1 MSTHHPG
8 PDYITP
14 ATASPKWA
22 QLRDALLDLTRLG
35 ELEPAAAMTRLLTVS
50 CQALDV
56 ARVSFWKLEANHQAL
71 ERQLM
76 YQILQGLDE
85 KPSRLTATQAPSYFA
100 ALERTLTLAAEDV
113 LLDTRTQEL
122 LETYLRPL
130 GIGAMLDVAVRD
142 SGRLVGVI
150 CHEHVGGPRAWSA
163 EERMFVAAISVLAGQ
178 QIEHQR
184 RMRAEDERRLALLT
198 DRLTGLPN
206 RIRFVEALAEKLAEP
221 ESEVG
226 ILLVADLDRFHRIN
240 HAFGAEI
247 GDRVLCEAAR
257 RLAGRYPVER
267 LARLGN
273 DQFAVLT
280 PPVPG
285 ADRECAA
292 LAEIE
297 GLRTALQEPVDI
309 DGRRIDLTVSL
320 GVLLDASDYRSA
332 DLALRDAMI
341 AADTASRGPR
351 SNLALFDARIRGR
364 VEKRLRLELELRRA
378 VGCNEFELHL
388 QPIFRLS
395 DKALVGAEA
404 LLRWRHPERG
414 LLLPAE
420 FLEVAEEAGLLA
432 GIHAQVLDASLERVA
447 RWRERT
453 GRADFRLSL
462 NLSASQLGD
471 ERIAQR
477 LMAAAQ
483 RWRLGPSALHLEV
496 TENTLLD
503 ASTGVMPT
511 LSSLAALGAEL
522 SLDDFGT
529 GYASI
534 THLARLPLASV
545 KIDQGFVAKLDADPK
560 VADIVRGLV
569 QMGHALGLRVIAEG
583 VESPAQLEAL
593 QEMECDEAQGFLLGR
608 PVPLDLFETHW
619 IDLEAAAAGAGK
631 A

>member
-1 MSTHHPG
+1 MSTHRPG

-35 ELEPAAAMTRLLTVS
+35 ELEPAAAMARLLAVS
-50 CQALDV
+50 CHALDV
-56 ARVSFWKLEANHQAL
+56 ARVSFWKLEANHRAL
-71 ERQLM
+71 ERKLM
-76 YQILQGLDE
+76 YQLRQGLDD
-85 KPSRLTATQAPSYFA
+85 KPTRLTATQAPSYFA

-113 LLDTRTQEL
+113 LLDNRTQEL

-130 GIGAMLDVAVRD
+130 GIGAMLDVALRD
-142 SGRLVGVI
+142 SGELVGVI
-150 CHEHVGGPRAWSA
+150 CHEHIGGPRSWSA

-178 QIEHQR
+178 QIEHAR
-184 RMRAEDERRLALLT
+184 RMRAEDERRRALLT

-206 RIRFVEALAEKLAEP
+206 RIRFLEALAEKLAQAQA
-221 ESEVG
+221 G
-226 ILLVADLDRFHRIN
+226 ILLVADLDRFHRVN

-247 GDRVLCEAAR
+247 GDRVLCEVAR
-257 RLAGRYPVER
+257 RLADRYPADC

-280 PPVPG
+280 PPVAG
-285 ADRECAA
+285 ADRERAV

-297 GLRTALQEPVDI
+297 RLRAALQEPVEI

-320 GVLLDASDYRSA
+320 GVLLDLAEYNSPE
-332 DLALRDAMI
+332 LALRDAMI

-351 SNLALFDARIRGR
+351 SNLALFDSSIRGR
-364 VEKRLRLELELRRA
+364 VERRLRLELDLRRA
-378 VGCNEFELHL
+378 AGGNEFELHL

-395 DKALVGAEA
+395 DRALVGAEA

-432 GIHAQVLDASLERVA
+432 GIHARLLDACLERVA
-447 RWRERT
+447 RWRERN
-453 GRADFRLSL
+453 GLAAFRLSL

-483 RWRLGPSALHLEV
+483 RSRLCPSALHLEI

-511 LSSLAALGAEL
+511 LSSLSALGAEL

-534 THLARLPLASV
+534 THLTRLPLASV
-545 KIDQGFVAKLDADPK
+545 KIDQGFVARMDADPK

-583 VESPAQLEAL
+583 VESPGQLEAL
-593 QEMECDEAQGFLLGR
+593 RAMACDEAQGFLLGQ
-608 PVPLDLFETHW
+608 PLPPEVFQAHW
-619 IDLEAAAAGAGK
+619 IDVEAATASSLTD
-631 A
+631 